1 VVVEVEVDGVL
12 CRLLSLVEL
21 LLVPPFSLV
30 EPNSPGESCDHGGDR
45 VVVDRRL
52 VLQDTS
58 TNTRSRRK
66 SGRWGL
72 IVANFSPGKLITLR
86 TRPPSL
92 SLPLPKSQKKPSSI
106 PNLHILCETNAHFCF
121 PNTPFKS
128 GLRWSLEKR
137 GFLRFESSI
146 HFHGLYFFIVGWV
159 LRCLLLF

>member
-12 CRLLSLVEL
+12 CLLLSLVEL

-30 EPNSPGESCDHGGDR
+30 EPNSPDESCDHGGDR

-58 TNTRSRRK
+58 TNTRSRKR

-72 IVANFSPGKLITLR
+72 IVANYSPGKLITLR

-92 SLPLPKSQKKPSSI
+92 SPPLPKSENKPSSI
-106 PNLHILCETNAHFCF
+106 PNLHILWETNAHFCF
-121 PNTPFKS
+121 QNTPFKS
-128 GLRWSLEKR
+128 GLRWSLEER
-137 GFLRFESSI
+137 GFFSS
-146 HFHGLYFFIVGWV
+146 
-159 LRCLLLF
+159 